1 MEKRQDIDFGIL
13 CSELEQGVIAGN
25 EAKCR
30 DIVGRILD
38 NYIFLDMTIEER
50 PPPKKPNVQSEF
62 VPKSCKHKSEY
73 ELSFIFLRS
82 TTPKGKTQ
90 G

>member
-50 PPPKKPNVQSEF
+50 PPPKNRMFNRNLFRKVVSTNPNMNYHLF
-62 VPKSCKHKSEY
+62 
-73 ELSFIFLRS
+73 F
-82 TTPKGKTQ
+82 
-90 G
+90 